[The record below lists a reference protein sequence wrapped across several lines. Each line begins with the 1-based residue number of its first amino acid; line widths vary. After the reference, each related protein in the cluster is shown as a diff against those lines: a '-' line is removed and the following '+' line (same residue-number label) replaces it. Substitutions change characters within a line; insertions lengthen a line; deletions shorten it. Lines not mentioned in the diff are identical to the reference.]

1 MPGFSARTWLFLM
14 GESGVQLVTL
24 APKTSTCQET
34 RRELGLTAQK
44 KNTKVANVMSKMH
57 QHGRDMVFT
66 CVMCQLFFVHVEA
79 SFRLWSVCANHM
91 RSPKWVMR
99 FSSRESLFLS
109 KGHLVC
115 YPVSTCMA
123 GPSRP
128 SSLSVSVLLGIHT
141 VSAHPNLASAC
152 TAKAPAPKAVN
163 LEKCEQTP
171 VLFCG
176 WERQGLQ
183 NPSLELQQNSHTMSY
198 DVIDSLQDVGD
209 LDKHG

>member
-1 MPGFSARTWLFLM
+1 
-14 GESGVQLVTL
+14 
-24 APKTSTCQET
+24 
-34 RRELGLTAQK
+34 
-44 KNTKVANVMSKMH
+44 MH
-57 QHGRDMVFT
+57 EHGRHSSHVSTIFCT
-66 CVMCQLFFVHVEA
+66 CLSFF
-79 SFRLWSVCANHM
+79 SFVVSLCKSHEITKMGHAIFI
-91 RSPKWVMR
+91 KG
-99 FSSRESLFLS
+99 SLFLS

-123 GPSRP
+123 GPS
-128 SSLSVSVLLGIHT
+128 SLAVSVLHLGIHT

-198 DVIDSLQDVGD
+198 DVRRLQDVGD